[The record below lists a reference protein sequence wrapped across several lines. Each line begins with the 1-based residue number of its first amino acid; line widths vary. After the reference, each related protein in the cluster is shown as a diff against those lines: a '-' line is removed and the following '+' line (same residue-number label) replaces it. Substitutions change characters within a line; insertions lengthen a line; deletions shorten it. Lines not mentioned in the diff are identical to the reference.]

1 MPQAPFYRAGD
12 HQMIGTLFVGNAQ
25 AQGSAADD
33 LFQVTQLVRGAD
45 AAGPVGD
52 CGSKLVYPGQPSGS

>member
-45 AAGPVGD
+45 
-52 CGSKLVYPGQPSGS
+52 LVYPGQPSGS